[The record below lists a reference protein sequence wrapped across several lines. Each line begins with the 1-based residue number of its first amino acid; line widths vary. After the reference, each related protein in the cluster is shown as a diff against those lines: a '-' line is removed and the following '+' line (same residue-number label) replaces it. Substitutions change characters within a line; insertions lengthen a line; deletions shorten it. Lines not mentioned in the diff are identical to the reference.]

1 MQKLILL
8 LSAFLFIG
16 CAGKNQ
22 EEKKD
27 SFTPTPTGLNGIK
40 QTATTSASLN
50 TNQTPNN
57 LISNPKHGEPGH
69 RCDIAV
75 GAPLNSKPQTPVQ
88 NQQTQTAANPVQM
101 TQATEVIKP
110 VAAKAK
116 GLNPKHGEPGHRC
129 DIAVGAPLNGVAKQ
143 TNNVT
148 MTQTAKATV
157 APIAEPKAET
167 KTPADPK
174 NQKLNPAHGEP
185 NHRCD
190 LAVGAPLN

>member
-1 MQKLILL
+1 MQKFIIL
-8 LSAFLFIG
+8 LSALLFVG
-16 CAGKNQ
+16 CANKKE

-88 NQQTQTAANPVQM
+88 NQQSQTAATPVQI
-101 TQATEVIKP
+101 TPGQETNKP
-110 VAAKAK
+110 VITKTN

-148 MTQTAKATV
+148 MKQTAKATV
-157 APIAEPKAET
+157 APIAEPKVET
-167 KTPADPK
+167 KTAADPK